1 MTAEPTQHQP
11 RSMARGST
19 RDAVGLGP
27 SEVGGRSVGVDGI
40 VTPRALAVAALVA
53 AVLVGLGVATGRTAE
68 SSSRVE
74 RAALEA
80 RPAVALI
87 DSPERE
93 PRAASEDVAAL
104 WSLQGILDR
113 LLVHQPTSELAVDSG
128 SVSNP
133 SPIGSAVAVGVG
145 APRTFDGRPLR
156 AVRTMSMVVTA
167 YSPDE
172 RSCGASAD
180 GITAS
185 GYSVQVNGGCL
196 VAADPKVLPLGSL
209 VSVPGYDGGAV
220 VPVLDTG
227 GAIKGQRLDVLF
239 ATHREALEW
248 GKRTIEVTVW
258 EYDDGKPNGFKRV
271 RRKDRGG
278 V

>member
-1 MTAEPTQHQP
+1 MTAEPGQHQP
-11 RSMARGST
+11 RSAARGST
-19 RDAVGLGP
+19 RDAARLGR
-27 SEVGGRSVGVDGI
+27 SGGRDRSAAIDGI
-40 VTPRALAVAALVA
+40 VTPRALAVASLVA

-74 RAALEA
+74 RAALGA
-80 RPAVALI
+80 RPVVARAE
-87 DSPERE
+87 SPVQT
-93 PRAASEDVAAL
+93 PRVASDEMAAT

-113 LLVHQPTSELAVDSG
+113 LLVHEPVGEIAADSG
-128 SVSNP
+128 SAPVP
-133 SPIGSAVAVGVG
+133 SPTAAAVSVG

-156 AVRTMSMVVTA
+156 MVRTMSMVVTA

-239 ATHREALEW
+239 ATHRDALEW
-248 GKRTIEVTVW
+248 GRRTIEVTVW

>member
-1 MTAEPTQHQP
+1 MTAAPHQTQP
-11 RSMARGST
+11 RSAARGST
-19 RDAVGLGP
+19 RDVVGLG
-27 SEVGGRSVGVDGI
+27 SSGARDRSAAIDGI
-40 VTPRALAVAALVA
+40 VTPRALAVASLVA

-80 RPAVALI
+80 RPAAAVVE
-87 DSPERE
+87 SPEGN
-93 PRAASEDVAAL
+93 PGVAADDVAAT
-104 WSLQGILDR
+104 WSLHGILNR
-113 LLVHQPTSELAVDSG
+113 LLVHQPASDLALDSG
-128 SVSNP
+128 SASNLSLTAP
-133 SPIGSAVAVGVG
+133 AVTVG

>member
-1 MTAEPTQHQP
+1 M
-11 RSMARGST
+11 
-19 RDAVGLGP
+19 
-27 SEVGGRSVGVDGI
+27 GVDGI

-74 RAALEA
+74 RTALEA

-93 PRAASEDVAAL
+93 PWAASEDVAAL

-113 LLVHQPTSELAVDSG
+113 LLVHQPAGEPAVDLG
-128 SVSNP
+128 SASDP
-133 SPIGSAVAVGVG
+133 SPTGSAVAVG

>member
-1 MTAEPTQHQP
+1 VWLGSSGVRD
-11 RSMARGST
+11 RSA
-19 RDAVGLGP
+19 AI
-27 SEVGGRSVGVDGI
+27 DGI
-40 VTPRALAVAALVA
+40 VTPRVLAVTSLVA
-53 AVLVGLGVATGRTAE
+53 VVLVGLGVATGRTAE

-74 RAALEA
+74 RAAEEA
-80 RPAVALI
+80 GAAATVVRSPDVRPG
-87 DSPERE
+87 
-93 PRAASEDVAAL
+93 VAADDVTAT
-104 WSLQGILDR
+104 WSTRGILDR
-113 LLVHQPTSELAVDSG
+113 LLDYHPASDLAVDSG
-128 SVSNP
+128 SASNLSVTAP
-133 SPIGSAVAVGVG
+133 TFTVG

-258 EYDDGKPNGFKRV
+258 DYDDGKPNGFKRV